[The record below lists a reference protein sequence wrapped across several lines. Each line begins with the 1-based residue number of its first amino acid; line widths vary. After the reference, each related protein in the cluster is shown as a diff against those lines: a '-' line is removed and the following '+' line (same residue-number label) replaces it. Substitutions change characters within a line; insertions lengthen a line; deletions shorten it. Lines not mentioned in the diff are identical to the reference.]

1 MIMFC
6 FVSITVGLFMFTY
19 GLIRTVEKIREI
31 EMYIDRIN
39 KRLDDAKVAETKEVS
54 TQQPSS

>member
-19 GLIRTVEKIREI
+19 GLIKTVEKIREI
-31 EMYIDRIN
+31 EMWIQKIHKQLDEHDKLLTN
-39 KRLDDAKVAETKEVS
+39 KTETK
-54 TQQPSS
+54 